1 MRIGV
6 DLGGTKI
13 EAVILDD
20 AGLPCWRERV
30 PMPVR
35 HDASLEL
42 MYTKTLDAIAGLIA
56 RAHQAKPAI
65 AGLPVGIGTPG
76 AECADGTLK
85 NCNSV
90 WLNGR
95 TFRHDIEQKLQ
106 RPVRIA
112 NDANCFALAEARMG
126 AASDANSVFG
136 VILGTGVGG
145 GVVIHQQLHIGSNHI
160 AGEWGHN
167 RLPPQWPA
175 GERSAF
181 EIDEPTSQ
189 RACYCGRY
197 NCVETFLSGP
207 GLSRSYQLLSGRDA
221 TGQEVASKLAQG
233 DHHARLAWQ
242 HYIQQLA
249 RALAVVINVIDPEV
263 IVIGGGLSNIPAI
276 YTDLPACWSP
286 YIFSETISTRLVRAK
301 LGDSAGVFGAAWL
314 W

>member
-1 MRIGV
+1 MRLGI

-20 AGLPCWRERV
+20 AGVPCWRERV

-35 HDASLEL
+35 DGASLDV
-42 MYTKTLDAIAGLIA
+42 MYARTLDAVATLLA
-56 RAHQAKPAI
+56 RADAAKPAVR
-65 AGLPVGIGTPG
+65 GLPVGMGTPG
-76 AECADGTLK
+76 AECADGSLK

-95 TFRHDIEQKLQ
+95 TFRRDMEATLQ
-106 RPVRIA
+106 RQVRIA

-126 AASDANSVFG
+126 AAQGANTVFG

-145 GVVIHQQLHIGSNHI
+145 GIVAGNQLLIGVNHI

-167 RLPPQWPA
+167 RLPLQLPPGQ
-175 GERSAF
+175 RSAF
-181 EIDEPTSQ
+181 EIEEACDE

-207 GLSRSYQLLSGRDA
+207 GFGRSYQRLSGSA
-221 TGQEVASKLAQG
+221 ANAQEVITKAVQG
-233 DHHARLAWQ
+233 DPVARQVWQ
-242 HYIQQLA
+242 HFVQQLA
-249 RALAVVINVIDPEV
+249 RSLAVVINVVDPDV
-263 IVIGGGLSNIPAI
+263 IVVGGGLSNVEAL
-276 YTDLPACWSP
+276 YTDVPQYWAP
-286 YIFSETISTRLVRAK
+286 YIFSDVVNTRIVRAK